1 MLGSN
6 LMGREIGPELTYL
19 PVLGFL
25 RGGNVSASCP
35 PPAPGH
41 CFGVVSIWKG
51 RLFHGDTLSRQSVK
65 DKWCYFH
72 LLRWVNCRIFTS
84 SLKSMSNLSFFFLS
98 PCPSSGFLLSFHFW
112 ESFLEF
118 SKPFWSTC
126 CVCQALEGGCPCPE
140 LEKCLVFSCRCIS
153 NFWLFF
159 PLTAALLLSPLCPR
173 GPALLLSPC
182 PTFVLQCC
190 LCGRFLLFREDVC
203 FRLFCLC
210 SLAVGTFLRSLLPF
224 CLSLSSFRGWWK
236 KRPDFWLILDFSGI
250 SVLTKGRLHCSLL
263 KSKLKIQW
271 GGGGSFSHPGH
282 GWDF

>member
-1 MLGSN
+1 
-6 LMGREIGPELTYL
+6 MGREIGPELTYL

-65 DKWCYFH
+65 DKCCYFH

-159 PLTAALLLSPLCPR
+159 PPHRSFAFKSPLSPRAGLAFKPLPHLR
-173 GPALLLSPC
+173 VAVLLMW
-182 PTFVLQCC
+182 TFPSVRRRCVLPSV
-190 LCGRFLLFREDVC
+190 LPLF
-203 FRLFCLC
+203 
-210 SLAVGTFLRSLLPF
+210 SGWGTFLRSLLPF

-263 KSKLKIQW
+263 KSKLVVVEGASVILVT
-271 GGGGSFSHPGH
+271 GGIFSF
-282 GWDF
+282 

>member
-1 MLGSN
+1 MGTPWAGS
-6 LMGREIGPELTYL
+6 LWKISGVISISSAESTAGFS
-19 PVLGFL
+19 PVPSSLWATCPFFFFPPAHHP
-25 RGGNVSASCP
+25 ASCCHSIS
-35 PPAPGH
+35 GK
-41 CFGVVSIWKG
+41 VS
-51 RLFHGDTLSRQSVK
+51 LSLAN
-65 DKWCYFH
+65 H
-72 LLRWVNCRIFTS
+72 
-84 SLKSMSNLSFFFLS
+84 
-98 PCPSSGFLLSFHFW
+98 SGALAVF
-112 ESFLEF
+112 
-118 SKPFWSTC
+118 
-126 CVCQALEGGCPCPE
+126 CQALEGGCPCPE

-190 LCGRFLLFREDVC
+190 LCGRFLLFGEDVC